1 MRIAIAGN
9 PNSGKTTLFNVL
21 TGSAQHVGN
30 WPGVT
35 VEKKEG
41 LLKKHKEI
49 TLIDLPGIYSLS
61 PYTLEE
67 VIARD
72 FLVNEKPD
80 AIINVVDA
88 SNLERNLFLTTQLLE
103 MKIPVIVCLNMMDV
117 VRARHDEIHVDHLSK
132 LLDAKVVEVVA
143 KHNKGIDDL
152 IDQIINLYPKSSKLN
167 CFSEDVSDAIYQIE
181 SYLNRF
187 QSSLRFDA
195 IKAFERDEHLYEQL
209 NLEPTKIKSIEKI
222 IQPLEEKYEDDSE
235 AIIISQRYDKV
246 TEIIQVSSYKQPL
259 ILSVTDKIDKLLTHR
274 VLGLPIFFLIMG
286 LVYYISITTV
296 GDYGIQF
303 MESLIGSLSEVLN
316 NFLIMVNTSD
326 WVRSLVVDGI
336 FNSIGAIFTFVPQLV
351 VLFLLLSILE
361 DTGYM
366 ARVAFILDRVFRKF
380 GLSGR
385 SFIPMLIGTG
395 CSIPGIMASRTIES
409 ENDRKMTII
418 LTPFIPCSAKVPVF
432 AMFIALLFP
441 TMAWVGP
448 MIYLLAFLVVILA
461 GIILKKTKS
470 FGGRPSPFIMELPEY
485 KIPTVKS
492 LLIHMWDKAKGF
504 VKKAG
509 TVIFVSVTILWV
521 LSHFSPSLQFLTDD
535 QISQSILAQLGNV
548 LRYVFIPLGFGDSWV
563 PVTAAL
569 SGMVAK
575 EVVVTTFASIS
586 SSAPVVFSQ
595 VSAFSFIIFI
605 LFSSPCI
612 AAIGA
617 MRKELGSLKLT
628 LMAILFQTG
637 LAYIFAM
644 ISYQVGSQFFR
655 NTVATEKQTLDF
667 VSRQIPETLSIDYQ
681 SLLIL
686 LGIFGLILL
695 IVFSLSNLIRR
706 ETVTHDFS

>member
-1 MRIAIAGN
+1 MKIALAGN

-35 VEKKEG
+35 VEKKDG
-41 LLKKHKEI
+41 PLKKHKEI
-49 TLIDLPGIYSLS
+49 TIVDLPGIYSLS

-72 FLVNEKPD
+72 FLVSERPD

-103 MKIPVIVCLNMMDV
+103 LNIPVIVALNMMDV
-117 VRARHDEIHVDHLSK
+117 VKARKDEIHVDYLAK
-132 LLDAKVVEVVA
+132 LLDTRIVEVVA
-143 KHNKGIDDL
+143 KQNKGIDTL
-152 IDQIINLYPKSSKLN
+152 IHEITNILPKTSKLN
-167 CFSEDVSDAIYQIE
+167 CFQDDVSEAIYTIE
-181 SYLNRF
+181 SHINQF
-187 QSSLRFDA
+187 QPTLRFDA
-195 IKAFERDEHLYEQL
+195 IKLFERDEHLLNQL
-209 NLEPTKIKSIEKI
+209 NLNDSKLSMIENI
-222 IQPLEEKYEDDSE
+222 ITPLEKKYDDDAE

-246 TEIIQVSSYKQPL
+246 REIVDASSHKQP
-259 ILSVTDKIDKLLTHR
+259 ILLTITDKIDKLLTHR
-274 VLGLPIFFLIMG
+274 ILGLPIFFVIMG

-303 MESLIGSLSEVLN
+303 MESIIGKGSELLN
-316 NFLIMVNTSD
+316 QFLIAVNTSD

-336 FNSIGAIFTFVPQLV
+336 FNSIGAIFTFVPQLI

-366 ARVAFILDRVFRKF
+366 ARVAFILDRVFRRF

-432 AMFIALLFP
+432 AMFVALLFP
-441 TMAWVGP
+441 NMAWVGP
-448 MIYLLAFLVVILA
+448 MIYLLAFLVIIGA
-461 GIILKKTKS
+461 GILLKKTKYFS
-470 FGGRPSPFIMELPEY
+470 GRPSPFIMELPEY

-509 TVIFVSVTILWV
+509 TVIFVAVTLLWV
-521 LSHFSPSLQFLTDD
+521 LSHFSPQLQFLTDE
-535 QISQSILAQLGNV
+535 QIGQSILAQIGNF
-548 LRYVFIPLGFGDSWV
+548 LRVIFIPLGFGDSWA
-563 PVTAAL
+563 PVTAAI

-586 SSAPVVFSQ
+586 SSVPIYFSQ
-595 VSAFSFIIFI
+595 VSAFSFMIFI
-605 LFSSPCI
+605 LFSSPCV

-617 MRKELGSLKLT
+617 MKKELGSTKLT
-628 LMAILFQTG
+628 IMALLFQTG
-637 LAYIFAM
+637 LAYIFSL
-644 ISYQVGSQFFR
+644 IVFQLGSLLFA
-655 NTVATEKQTLDF
+655 NTSAVTPQALDL
-667 VSRQIPETLSIDYQ
+667 VNRELPEELTIDFQ
-681 SLLIL
+681 SLGIL
-686 LGIFGLILL
+686 LLIFGSILL
-695 IVFSLSNLIRR
+695 IVYLLSNTIKKER
-706 ETVTHDFS
+706 VSHDLG

>member
-535 QISQSILAQLGNV
+535 QISQSILAQLGNA

-644 ISYQVGSQFFR
+644 ISYQGGSLFFR

>member
-535 QISQSILAQLGNV
+535 QISQSILAQLGNA

-644 ISYQVGSQFFR
+644 ISYQVGSLFFR

>member
-644 ISYQVGSQFFR
+644 ISYQVGSLFFR